1 MKSTT
6 YYVSSLTGNDENDGL
21 TPSTPFASLNKI
33 NEISLCAGDK
43 VLLERGSV
51 FEKQFLHIKGCG
63 DYTQE
68 TLNALKAIGAHKTE
82 DLMLRAVCKF
92 KGGIVPRDM
101 EERQDMVD
109 ELDEED
115 AWENLDDEYYDDKQY
130 TIEILEMQYKYVMGN
145 KHIFLSEF

>member
-51 FEKQFLHIKGCG
+51 FENQFLPQLAASLTC
-63 DYTQE
+63 
-68 TLNALKAIGAHKTE
+68 
-82 DLMLRAVCKF
+82 LR
-92 KGGIVPRDM
+92 
-101 EERQDMVD
+101 
-109 ELDEED
+109 
-115 AWENLDDEYYDDKQY
+115 
-130 TIEILEMQYKYVMGN
+130 YVGLTGMS
-145 KHIFLSEF
+145 ICS

>member
-1 MKSTT
+1 MEKEALIMELWRNILQECEYGEELGLLCEEERIF
-6 YYVSSLTGNDENDGL
+6 YYVCTFEEEINSGGFSSFFYNTY
-21 TPSTPFASLNKI
+21 
-33 NEISLCAGDK
+33 
-43 VLLERGSV
+43 
-51 FEKQFLHIKGCG
+51 G